1 MWIFVWLSYV
11 MFKSIF
17 IAIEYVISTASDV
30 DGINESVFAEGIG
43 KVPEGFLV
51 AGGDEI
57 ELVAYAPDGS
67 TFHLAM
73 QEETAWYFS
82 IANEDKLAEE

>member
-30 DGINESVFAEGIG
+30 DGIDESVFAEG
-43 KVPEGFLV
+43 VS
-51 AGGDEI
+51 EI
-57 ELVAYAPDGS
+57 P
-67 TFHLAM
+67 
-73 QEETAWYFS
+73 
-82 IANEDKLAEE
+82 